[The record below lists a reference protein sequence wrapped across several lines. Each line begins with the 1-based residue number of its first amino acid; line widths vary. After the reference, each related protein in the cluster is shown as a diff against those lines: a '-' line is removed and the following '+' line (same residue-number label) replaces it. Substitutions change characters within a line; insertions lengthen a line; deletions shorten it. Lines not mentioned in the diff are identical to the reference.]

1 MATTEPS
8 MTSPGM
14 RHSGTANGAVS
25 SGELARGLMLLRA
38 SNMNVI
44 RLQLAM
50 EQHDRRQ
57 AMEALDGLVALDGEI
72 RDFIGE
78 MPPQD
83 AASAALARSIEAQK
97 SAIASEKFLLAAGKS
112 GPALARQPPPPGPEV
127 PDFIGE
133 PVPDEVVP
141 APRHRRVTLA
151 VILFFLLAI
160 ALVATLS
167 ATGVLPLFEG
177 GLR

>member
-1 MATTEPS
+1 MATTEQRV
-8 MTSPGM
+8 TSPGM
-14 RHSGTANGAVS
+14 RDRINGAVS

-50 EQHDRRQ
+50 EHRDRRQ

-72 RDFIGE
+72 RDFIGDI
-78 MPPQD
+78 PPHD
-83 AASAALARSIEAQK
+83 AASAALARSIDAQK
-97 SAIASEKFLLAAGKS
+97 SAIASEKFMLAAGKS
-112 GPALARQPPPPGPEV
+112 GPAIAPQPVPAAPEV

-133 PVPDEVVP
+133 AVPDEVVP
-141 APRHRRVTLA
+141 APRYRRAALA

-177 GLR
+177 AL